1 MEYILQFGIIILSIH
16 QSIVMLNKKIFA
28 SFFLL
33 AVAVNQAI
41 AAPRVPEELTDNGLI
56 YCTNATGF
64 SFNPQTADAGTSM
77 NVVTEQIYNKL
88 FDISNTSA
96 IPTPVLAQSY
106 SVSPDG
112 TVITIHLRKGIKFH
126 RTDWFKPT
134 RDFNADDVVFSLN
147 RVLGYETYLPTLEQ
161 SSVDYKNPQYRIFH
175 EQAKKVRFPYFE
187 SIKLNQKIESVKALN
202 SHTVQITLFKPDASI
217 LSHLASQY
225 AIIFSQEYAVQLN
238 ADDNLVQLDILPVG
252 TGPYKVKNYFR
263 NQYVRLEK
271 NEDYW
276 KKDAKIKDIIIDL
289 STDRTGRLVKFFNGE
304 CQIASYPEV
313 SQLGLLKENDER
325 YYVKTSDGMNLAY
338 LAFNFQKVA
347 IQDEQLRRAI
357 AQAINRQRI
366 IKTIYHNTATVANN
380 IIPNISWASSVN
392 TPDFAYDFN
401 PVEAK
406 KVLQNKQLN
415 LNMWV
420 INEEQVYNPA
430 PLKTAELIKEDLNNV
445 GVNVTIRSVTRTFLI
460 DQLNKKSEDYDM
472 ILTGWLAGN
481 LDPDSFM
488 RPILSCSSSNEITN
502 LSNWCS
508 KKFDQF
514 MDEALDSA
522 NLRVRANAYNQAQEL
537 ILSELPIIPI
547 ANVKRVLVAS
557 SRVQHIEMSPF
568 GSLNFSTLSLR
579 KGQK

>member
-1 MEYILQFGIIILSIH
+1 MFIMWYKKL
-16 QSIVMLNKKIFA
+16 VMSVCWFA
-28 SFFLL
+28 FM
-33 AVAVNQAI
+33 VNTVV

-56 YCTNATGF
+56 YCTHASGF
-64 SFNPQTADAGTSM
+64 SFNPQTSDAGTSM

-88 FDISNTSA
+88 FEISNTA
-96 IPTPVLAQSY
+96 IPTPILAQSY
-106 SVSPDG
+106 SISPDG
-112 TVITIHLRKGIKFH
+112 KIITIYLRKGIKFH
-126 RTDWFKPT
+126 HTDWFKPT

-147 RVLGYETYLPTLEQ
+147 RVLGYENYLPTLEQ
-161 SSVDYKNPQYRIFH
+161 SAVDYKNPQYRIFH

-202 SHTVQITLFKPDASI
+202 PHTVQITLFKPDASI

-238 ADDNLVQLDILPVG
+238 ADDNLVQLDLLPVG

-276 KKDAKIKDIIIDL
+276 KKDAKIKNIIIDL

-313 SQLGLLKENDER
+313 SQLGLLKENDKR
-325 YYVKTSDGMNLAY
+325 YYVKSAEGMNLAY
-338 LAFNFQKVA
+338 LAFNFQNAV
-347 IQDEQLRRAI
+347 IQDEQVRRAI

-401 PVEAK
+401 PSESK
-406 KVLQNKQLN
+406 KVLQDKQLH

-420 INEEQVYNPA
+420 LNEEQVYNPA

-460 DQLNKKSEDYDM
+460 DQLNKKSENYDM

-488 RPILSCSSSNEITN
+488 RPILSCNSASEMTN
-502 LSNWCS
+502 LSNWCDED
-508 KKFDQF
+508 FDQL
-514 MDEALDSA
+514 MDKALDSP
-522 NLRVRANAYNQAQEL
+522 NLWERAHAYNQAQEL
-537 ILSELPIIPI
+537 ILSKLPIVPL
-547 ANVKRVLVAS
+547 ANMKRVLVVN
-557 SRVQHIEMSPF
+557 SRVRHIEMNPF

-579 KGQK
+579 KGEK

>member
-1 MEYILQFGIIILSIH
+1 MFIMWYKKL
-16 QSIVMLNKKIFA
+16 VMSVCWFV
-28 SFFLL
+28 FM
-33 AVAVNQAI
+33 VNTVV

-56 YCTNATGF
+56 YCTHASGF
-64 SFNPQTADAGTSM
+64 SFNPQTSDAGTSM

-88 FDISNTSA
+88 FEISNTA
-96 IPTPVLAQSY
+96 IPTPILAQSY
-106 SVSPDG
+106 SISPDG
-112 TVITIHLRKGIKFH
+112 KIITIYLRKGIKFH
-126 RTDWFKPT
+126 HTDWFKPT

-202 SHTVQITLFKPDASI
+202 PHTVQITLFKPDASI

-238 ADDNLVQLDILPVG
+238 ADDNLVQLDLLPVG

-276 KKDAKIKDIIIDL
+276 KKDAKIKNIIIDL

-313 SQLGLLKENDER
+313 SQLGLLKENDKR
-325 YYVKTSDGMNLAY
+325 YYVKSAEGMNLAY
-338 LAFNFQKVA
+338 LAFNFQNAV
-347 IQDEQLRRAI
+347 IQDEQVRRPI

-401 PVEAK
+401 PSEAK
-406 KVLQNKQLN
+406 KVLQDKQLH

-420 INEEQVYNPA
+420 LNEEQVYNPA

-460 DQLNKKSEDYDM
+460 DQLNKKSENYDM

-488 RPILSCSSSNEITN
+488 RPILSCNSASEMTN
-502 LSNWCS
+502 LSNWCDED
-508 KKFDQF
+508 FDQL
-514 MDEALDSA
+514 MDKALDSP
-522 NLRVRANAYNQAQEL
+522 NLWERAHVYNQAQEL
-537 ILSELPIIPI
+537 ILSKLPIVPL
-547 ANVKRVLVAS
+547 ANMKRVLVVN
-557 SRVQHIEMSPF
+557 SRVRHIEMNPF

-579 KGQK
+579 KGEK

>member
-1 MEYILQFGIIILSIH
+1 MFIMWYKKL
-16 QSIVMLNKKIFA
+16 VMSVCWFA
-28 SFFLL
+28 FM
-33 AVAVNQAI
+33 VNTVV

-56 YCTNATGF
+56 YCTHASGF
-64 SFNPQTADAGTSM
+64 SFNPQTSDAGTSM

-88 FDISNTSA
+88 FEISNTA
-96 IPTPVLAQSY
+96 IPTPILAQSY
-106 SVSPDG
+106 SISPDG
-112 TVITIHLRKGIKFH
+112 KIITIYLRKGIKFH
-126 RTDWFKPT
+126 HTDWFKPT

-161 SSVDYKNPQYRIFH
+161 SAVDYKNPQYRIFH

-202 SHTVQITLFKPDASI
+202 PHTVQITLFKPDASI

-238 ADDNLVQLDILPVG
+238 ADDNLVQLDLLPVG

-276 KKDAKIKDIIIDL
+276 QKDAKIKNIIIDL

-304 CQIASYPEV
+304 CQISSYPEV
-313 SQLGLLKENDER
+313 SQLGLLKENDKR
-325 YYVKTSDGMNLAY
+325 YYVKSVEGMNLAY
-338 LAFNFQKVA
+338 LAFNFQNAV
-347 IQDEQLRRAI
+347 IQDEQVRRAI

-401 PVEAK
+401 PSEAK
-406 KVLQNKQLN
+406 KVLQDKQLH

-420 INEEQVYNPA
+420 LNEEQVYNPA

-460 DQLNKKSEDYDM
+460 DQLNKKSENYDM

-488 RPILSCSSSNEITN
+488 RPILSCNATSEMTN
-502 LSNWCS
+502 LSNWCDED
-508 KKFDQF
+508 FDQL
-514 MDEALDSA
+514 MDKALDSP
-522 NLRVRANAYNQAQEL
+522 NLWERAHVYNQAQEL
-537 ILSELPIIPI
+537 ILSKLPIVPL
-547 ANVKRVLVAS
+547 ANMKRVLVVN
-557 SRVQHIEMSPF
+557 SRVRHIEMNPF

-579 KGQK
+579 KGEK

>member
-1 MEYILQFGIIILSIH
+1 
-16 QSIVMLNKKIFA
+16 MLNKRILT
-28 SFFLL
+28 SCCLL
-33 AVAVNQAI
+33 AFAVNSAM
-41 AAPRVPEELTDNGLI
+41 AAPRVPEELANNGLI
-56 YCTNATGF
+56 YCTHASGF

-88 FDISNTSA
+88 FEISNTSA
-96 IPTPVLAQSY
+96 APTPVLAQSY
-106 SVSPDG
+106 SLSPDG
-112 TVITIHLRKGIKFH
+112 KVITIHLRRGIKFH
-126 RTDWFKPT
+126 HTDWFKPT

-161 SSVDYKNPQYRIFH
+161 TSVSYKNPQYRIFH

-187 SIKLNQKIESVKALN
+187 SIKLNQKIESVKAIN
-202 SHTVQITLFKPDASI
+202 PHTVEIILFKPDSSI

-238 ADDNLVQLDILPVG
+238 ADDNLVQLDTLPVG

-271 NEDYW
+271 NTDYW
-276 KKDAKIKDIIIDL
+276 KKDAKINDIIIDL
-289 STDRTGRLVKFFNGE
+289 STDRTGRLIKFFNGE

-313 SQLGLLKENDER
+313 SQLGLLRENDER
-325 YYVKTSDGMNLAY
+325 YYIKSVEGMNLAY
-338 LAFNFQKVA
+338 LAFNFQKTA

-357 AQAINRQRI
+357 SQAINRQRI

-380 IIPNISWASSVN
+380 IIPNISWASAVN
-392 TPDFAYDFN
+392 TPDFDYDYN
-401 PVEAK
+401 PQQARRILQDK
-406 KVLQNKQLN
+406 KLSLS
-415 LNMWV
+415 MWV

-430 PLKTAELIKEDLNNV
+430 PLKTAELIKADLTNA
-445 GVNVTIRSVTRTFLI
+445 GVEVNIRSVTRTFLI
-460 DQLNKKSEDYDM
+460 EQLHKKAEDYDM
-472 ILTGWLAGN
+472 ILTGWLGGN

-488 RPILSCSSSNEITN
+488 RPILSCSTSNEITN

-508 KKFDQF
+508 EKFDQI
-514 MDEALDSA
+514 MDEALDTS
-522 NLRVRANAYNQAQEL
+522 NQRVRSAAYNQAQTL

-557 SRVQHIEMSPF
+557 SRVQNIDMSPF

-579 KGQK
+579 KGHK

>member
-1 MEYILQFGIIILSIH
+1 MFIMRYKKL
-16 QSIVMLNKKIFA
+16 VMSVCWFA
-28 SFFLL
+28 FM
-33 AVAVNQAI
+33 VNTVV

-56 YCTNATGF
+56 YCTHASGF
-64 SFNPQTADAGTSM
+64 SFNPQTSDAGTSM

-88 FDISNTSA
+88 FEISNTA
-96 IPTPVLAQSY
+96 IPTPILAQSY
-106 SVSPDG
+106 SISPDG
-112 TVITIHLRKGIKFH
+112 KIITIYLRKGIKFH
-126 RTDWFKPT
+126 HTDWFKPT

-161 SSVDYKNPQYRIFH
+161 SAVDYKNPQYRIFH

-202 SHTVQITLFKPDASI
+202 PHTVQITLFKPDASI

-238 ADDNLVQLDILPVG
+238 ADDNLVQLDLLPVG

-276 KKDAKIKDIIIDL
+276 KKDAKIKNIIIDL

-313 SQLGLLKENDER
+313 SQLGLLKENDKR
-325 YYVKTSDGMNLAY
+325 YYVKSAEGMNLAY
-338 LAFNFQKVA
+338 LAFNFQNAV
-347 IQDEQLRRAI
+347 IQDEQVRRAI

-366 IKTIYHNTATVANN
+366 IKAIYHNTATVANN

-401 PVEAK
+401 PSEAK
-406 KVLQNKQLN
+406 KVLQDKRLH

-420 INEEQVYNPA
+420 LNEEQVYNPA

-460 DQLNKKSEDYDM
+460 DQLNKKSENYDM

-488 RPILSCSSSNEITN
+488 RPILSCNASSEMTN
-502 LSNWCS
+502 LSNWCDED
-508 KKFDQF
+508 FDQL
-514 MDEALDSA
+514 MDKALDSP
-522 NLRVRANAYNQAQEL
+522 NLWERAHVYNQAQEL
-537 ILSELPIIPI
+537 ILSKLPIVPL
-547 ANVKRVLVAS
+547 ANMKRVLVVN
-557 SRVQHIEMSPF
+557 SRVRHIEMNPF

-579 KGQK
+579 KGEK

>member
-1 MEYILQFGIIILSIH
+1 MFIMRYKKL
-16 QSIVMLNKKIFA
+16 VMSVCWFA
-28 SFFLL
+28 FM
-33 AVAVNQAI
+33 VNTVV

-56 YCTNATGF
+56 YCTHASGF
-64 SFNPQTADAGTSM
+64 SFNPQTSDAGTSM

-88 FDISNTSA
+88 FEISNTA
-96 IPTPVLAQSY
+96 IPTPILAQSY
-106 SVSPDG
+106 SISPDG
-112 TVITIHLRKGIKFH
+112 KIITIYLRKGIKFH
-126 RTDWFKPT
+126 HTDWFKPT

-161 SSVDYKNPQYRIFH
+161 SAVDYKNPQYRIFH

-202 SHTVQITLFKPDASI
+202 PHTVQITLFKPDASI

-238 ADDNLVQLDILPVG
+238 ADDNLVQLDLLPVG

-276 KKDAKIKDIIIDL
+276 KKDAKIKNIIIDL

-313 SQLGLLKENDER
+313 SQLGLLKENDKR
-325 YYVKTSDGMNLAY
+325 YYVKSAEGMNLAY
-338 LAFNFQKVA
+338 LAFNFQNAV
-347 IQDEQLRRAI
+347 IQDEQVRRAI

-401 PVEAK
+401 PSEAK
-406 KVLQNKQLN
+406 KVLQDKRLH

-420 INEEQVYNPA
+420 LNEEQVYNPA
-430 PLKTAELIKEDLNNV
+430 PLKTAELIKEDLNNI

-460 DQLNKKSEDYDM
+460 DQLNKKSENYDM

-488 RPILSCSSSNEITN
+488 RPILSCNAASEMTN
-502 LSNWCS
+502 LSNWCDED
-508 KKFDQF
+508 FDQL
-514 MDEALDSA
+514 MDKALDSP
-522 NLRVRANAYNQAQEL
+522 NLWERAHVYNQAQEL
-537 ILSELPIIPI
+537 ILSKLPIIPL
-547 ANVKRVLVAS
+547 ANMKRVLVVN
-557 SRVQHIEMSPF
+557 SRVRHIEMNPF

-579 KGQK
+579 KGEK

>member
-1 MEYILQFGIIILSIH
+1 MFIMWYKKL
-16 QSIVMLNKKIFA
+16 VMSVCWFA
-28 SFFLL
+28 FM
-33 AVAVNQAI
+33 VNTVV

-56 YCTNATGF
+56 YCTHASGF
-64 SFNPQTADAGTSM
+64 SFNPQTSDAGTSM

-88 FDISNTSA
+88 FEISNTA
-96 IPTPVLAQSY
+96 IPTPILAQSY
-106 SVSPDG
+106 SISPDG
-112 TVITIHLRKGIKFH
+112 KIITIYLRKGIKFH
-126 RTDWFKPT
+126 HTDWFKPT

-147 RVLGYETYLPTLEQ
+147 RVLGYENYLPTLEQ
-161 SSVDYKNPQYRIFH
+161 SAVDYKNPQYRIFH

-202 SHTVQITLFKPDASI
+202 PHTVQITLFKPDASI

-238 ADDNLVQLDILPVG
+238 ADDNLVQLDLLPVG

-276 KKDAKIKDIIIDL
+276 KKDAKIKNIIIDL

-313 SQLGLLKENDER
+313 SQLGLLKENDKR
-325 YYVKTSDGMNLAY
+325 YYVKSAEGMNLAY
-338 LAFNFQKVA
+338 LAFNFQNAV
-347 IQDEQLRRAI
+347 IQDEQVRRAI

-392 TPDFAYDFN
+392 TPDFTYDFN
-401 PVEAK
+401 PSEAK
-406 KVLQNKQLN
+406 KVLQDKQLH

-420 INEEQVYNPA
+420 LNEEQVYNPA

-460 DQLNKKSEDYDM
+460 DQLNKKSENYDM

-488 RPILSCSSSNEITN
+488 RPILSCNAASEMTN
-502 LSNWCS
+502 LSNWCDED
-508 KKFDQF
+508 FDQL
-514 MDEALDSA
+514 MDKALDSP
-522 NLRVRANAYNQAQEL
+522 NLWERAHAYNQAQEL
-537 ILSELPIIPI
+537 ILSKLPIVPL
-547 ANVKRVLVAS
+547 ANMKRVLVVN
-557 SRVQHIEMSPF
+557 SRVRHIEMNPF

-579 KGQK
+579 KGEK

>member
-1 MEYILQFGIIILSIH
+1 
-16 QSIVMLNKKIFA
+16 MLNKRILT
-28 SFFLL
+28 SYCLL
-33 AVAVNQAI
+33 AFAVNSAT
-41 AAPRVPEELTDNGLI
+41 AAPRVPEELTNNGLI
-56 YCTNATGF
+56 YCTHASGF

-88 FDISNTSA
+88 FEISNTSA
-96 IPTPVLAQSY
+96 VPTPVLAQSY
-106 SVSPDG
+106 SLSPDG
-112 TVITIHLRKGIKFH
+112 KVITIHLRRGIKFH
-126 RTDWFKPT
+126 HTDWFKPT

-161 SSVDYKNPQYRIFH
+161 TSVSYKNPQYRIFH

-187 SIKLNQKIESVKALN
+187 SIKLNQKIESVKAIN
-202 SHTVQITLFKPDASI
+202 PHTVEITLFKPDSSI

-238 ADDNLVQLDILPVG
+238 ADDNLVQLDTLPVG

-271 NEDYW
+271 NKEYW
-276 KKDAKIKDIIIDL
+276 KKDAKINDIIIDL
-289 STDRTGRLVKFFNGE
+289 STDRTGRLIKFFNSE

-313 SQLGLLKENDER
+313 SQLGLLRENDER
-325 YYVKTSDGMNLAY
+325 YYIKSVEGMNLAY
-338 LAFNFQKVA
+338 LAFNFQKTA
-347 IQDEQLRRAI
+347 IQDEQLRHAI
-357 AQAINRQRI
+357 SQAINRQRI

-380 IIPNISWASSVN
+380 IIPNISWASAVN
-392 TPDFAYDFN
+392 TPDFDYDYN
-401 PVEAK
+401 PQQAK
-406 KVLQNKQLN
+406 KILQDKKLT
-415 LNMWV
+415 LSMWV

-430 PLKTAELIKEDLNNV
+430 PLKTAELIKADLTNA
-445 GVNVTIRSVTRTFLI
+445 GVEVNIRSVTRTFLI
-460 DQLNKKSEDYDM
+460 EQLHKKAEDYDM
-472 ILTGWLAGN
+472 ILTGWLGGN

-488 RPILSCSSSNEITN
+488 RPILSCSTSNEITN

-508 KKFDQF
+508 EKFDQI
-514 MDEALDSA
+514 MDEALDTS
-522 NLRVRANAYNQAQEL
+522 NQRVRSAAYNQAQTL

-557 SRVQHIEMSPF
+557 SRVQNIDMSPF

-579 KGQK
+579 KGHK

>member
-1 MEYILQFGIIILSIH
+1 MFIMRYKKL
-16 QSIVMLNKKIFA
+16 VMSVCWFV
-28 SFFLL
+28 FM
-33 AVAVNQAI
+33 VNTVV

-56 YCTNATGF
+56 YCTHASGF
-64 SFNPQTADAGTSM
+64 SFNPQTSDAGTSM

-88 FDISNTSA
+88 FEISNTA
-96 IPTPVLAQSY
+96 IPTPILAQSY
-106 SVSPDG
+106 SISPDG
-112 TVITIHLRKGIKFH
+112 KIITIYLRKGIKFH
-126 RTDWFKPT
+126 HTDWFKPT

-161 SSVDYKNPQYRIFH
+161 SAVDYKNPQYRIFH

-202 SHTVQITLFKPDASI
+202 PHTVQITLFKPDASI

-238 ADDNLVQLDILPVG
+238 ADDNLVQLDLLPVG

-276 KKDAKIKDIIIDL
+276 KKDAKIKNIIIDL

-313 SQLGLLKENDER
+313 SQLGLLKENDKR
-325 YYVKTSDGMNLAY
+325 YYVKSAEGMNLAY
-338 LAFNFQKVA
+338 LAFNFQNAV
-347 IQDEQLRRAI
+347 IQDEQVRRAI

-401 PVEAK
+401 PIEAK
-406 KVLQNKQLN
+406 KVLQDKQLH

-420 INEEQVYNPA
+420 LNEEQVYNPA

-460 DQLNKKSEDYDM
+460 DQLNKKSENYDM

-488 RPILSCSSSNEITN
+488 RPILSCNSASEMTN
-502 LSNWCS
+502 LSNWCDED
-508 KKFDQF
+508 FDQL
-514 MDEALDSA
+514 MDKALDSP
-522 NLRVRANAYNQAQEL
+522 NLWERAHVYNQAQEL
-537 ILSELPIIPI
+537 ILSKLPIIPL
-547 ANVKRVLVAS
+547 ANMKRVLVVN
-557 SRVQHIEMSPF
+557 SRVRHIEMNPF
-568 GSLNFSTLSLR
+568 GSLNFSTLSLH
-579 KGQK
+579 KGEK

>member
-1 MEYILQFGIIILSIH
+1 MFIMWYKKL
-16 QSIVMLNKKIFA
+16 VMSVCWFA
-28 SFFLL
+28 FM
-33 AVAVNQAI
+33 VNTVV

-56 YCTNATGF
+56 YCTHASGF
-64 SFNPQTADAGTSM
+64 SFNPQTSDAGTSM

-88 FDISNTSA
+88 FEISNTA
-96 IPTPVLAQSY
+96 IPTPILAQSY
-106 SVSPDG
+106 SISPDG
-112 TVITIHLRKGIKFH
+112 KIITIYLRKGIKFH
-126 RTDWFKPT
+126 HTDWFKPT

-161 SSVDYKNPQYRIFH
+161 SAVDYKNPQYRIFH

-202 SHTVQITLFKPDASI
+202 PHTVQITLFKPDASI

-225 AIIFSQEYAVQLN
+225 AIIFSQEYSVQLN
-238 ADDNLVQLDILPVG
+238 AYDNLVQLDLLPVG

-276 KKDAKIKDIIIDL
+276 KKDAKIKNIIIDL

-313 SQLGLLKENDER
+313 SQLGLLKENDKR
-325 YYVKTSDGMNLAY
+325 YYVKSAEGMNLAY
-338 LAFNFQKVA
+338 LAFNFQNAV
-347 IQDEQLRRAI
+347 IQDEQVRRAI

-401 PVEAK
+401 PSEAK
-406 KVLQNKQLN
+406 KVLQDKQLH

-420 INEEQVYNPA
+420 LNEEQVYNPA

-460 DQLNKKSEDYDM
+460 DQLNKKSENYDM

-488 RPILSCSSSNEITN
+488 RPILSCNSASEMTN
-502 LSNWCS
+502 LSNWCDED
-508 KKFDQF
+508 FDQL
-514 MDEALDSA
+514 MDKALDSP
-522 NLRVRANAYNQAQEL
+522 NLWERAHVYNQAQEL
-537 ILSELPIIPI
+537 ILSELPIVPL
-547 ANVKRVLVAS
+547 ANMKRVLVVN
-557 SRVQHIEMSPF
+557 SRVRHIEMNPF

-579 KGQK
+579 KGEK

>member
-1 MEYILQFGIIILSIH
+1 MFIMWYKKL
-16 QSIVMLNKKIFA
+16 VMSVCWFA
-28 SFFLL
+28 FM
-33 AVAVNQAI
+33 VNTVV

-56 YCTNATGF
+56 YCTHASGF
-64 SFNPQTADAGTSM
+64 SFNPQTSDAGTSM

-88 FDISNTSA
+88 FEISNTA
-96 IPTPVLAQSY
+96 IPTPILAQSY
-106 SVSPDG
+106 SISPDG
-112 TVITIHLRKGIKFH
+112 KIITIYLRKGIKFH
-126 RTDWFKPT
+126 HTDWFKPT

-161 SSVDYKNPQYRIFH
+161 SAVDYKNPQYRIFH

-202 SHTVQITLFKPDASI
+202 PHTVQITLFKPDASI

-238 ADDNLVQLDILPVG
+238 ADDNLVQLDLLPVG

-276 KKDAKIKDIIIDL
+276 KKDAKIKNIIIDL

-313 SQLGLLKENDER
+313 SQLGLLKENDKR
-325 YYVKTSDGMNLAY
+325 YYVKSAEGMNLAY
-338 LAFNFQKVA
+338 LAFNFQNA
-347 IQDEQLRRAI
+347 IIQDEQVRRAI

-401 PVEAK
+401 PSEAK
-406 KVLQNKQLN
+406 KVLQDKQLH

-420 INEEQVYNPA
+420 LNEEQVYNPA

-460 DQLNKKSEDYDM
+460 DQLNKKSENYDM

-488 RPILSCSSSNEITN
+488 RPILSCNSASEMTN
-502 LSNWCS
+502 LSNWCDED
-508 KKFDQF
+508 FDQL
-514 MDEALDSA
+514 MDKALDSP
-522 NLRVRANAYNQAQEL
+522 NLWERAHVYNQAQEL
-537 ILSELPIIPI
+537 ILSKLPIVPL
-547 ANVKRVLVAS
+547 ANMKRVLVVN
-557 SRVQHIEMSPF
+557 SRVRHIEMNPF

-579 KGQK
+579 KGEK

>member
-1 MEYILQFGIIILSIH
+1 MFIMRYKKL
-16 QSIVMLNKKIFA
+16 VMSVCWFV
-28 SFFLL
+28 FM
-33 AVAVNQAI
+33 VNTVV

-56 YCTNATGF
+56 YCTHASGF
-64 SFNPQTADAGTSM
+64 SFNPQTSDAGTSM

-88 FDISNTSA
+88 FEISNTA
-96 IPTPVLAQSY
+96 IPTPILAQSY
-106 SVSPDG
+106 SISPDG
-112 TVITIHLRKGIKFH
+112 KIITIYLRKGIKFH
-126 RTDWFKPT
+126 HTDWFKPT

-161 SSVDYKNPQYRIFH
+161 SAVDYKNPQYRIFH

-202 SHTVQITLFKPDASI
+202 PHTVQITLFKPDASI

-238 ADDNLVQLDILPVG
+238 ADDNLVQLDLLPVG

-276 KKDAKIKDIIIDL
+276 KKDAKIKNIIIDL
-289 STDRTGRLVKFFNGE
+289 STDRTGRLVKIFNGE

-313 SQLGLLKENDER
+313 SQLGLLKENDKR
-325 YYVKTSDGMNLAY
+325 YYVKSAEGMNLAY
-338 LAFNFQKVA
+338 LAFNFQNAV
-347 IQDEQLRRAI
+347 IQDEQVRRAI

-401 PVEAK
+401 PSEAK
-406 KVLQNKQLN
+406 KVLQDKQLH

-420 INEEQVYNPA
+420 LNEEQVYNPA

-460 DQLNKKSEDYDM
+460 DQLNKKSENYDM

-488 RPILSCSSSNEITN
+488 RPILSCNSASEMTN
-502 LSNWCS
+502 LSNWCDED
-508 KKFDQF
+508 FDQL
-514 MDEALDSA
+514 MDKALDSP
-522 NLRVRANAYNQAQEL
+522 NLWERAHAYNQAQEL
-537 ILSELPIIPI
+537 ILSKLPIVPL
-547 ANVKRVLVAS
+547 ANMKRVLVVN
-557 SRVQHIEMSPF
+557 SRVRHIEMNPF

-579 KGQK
+579 KGEK

>member
-1 MEYILQFGIIILSIH
+1 MFIMRYKKL
-16 QSIVMLNKKIFA
+16 VMSVCWFA
-28 SFFLL
+28 FM
-33 AVAVNQAI
+33 VNTVV
-41 AAPRVPEELTDNGLI
+41 AAPRVPEELTDDGLI
-56 YCTNATGF
+56 YCTHASGF
-64 SFNPQTADAGTSM
+64 SFNPQTSDAGTSM

-88 FDISNTSA
+88 FEISNTA
-96 IPTPVLAQSY
+96 IPTPILAQSY
-106 SVSPDG
+106 SISPDG
-112 TVITIHLRKGIKFH
+112 KIITIYLRKGIKFH
-126 RTDWFKPT
+126 HTDWFKPT

-161 SSVDYKNPQYRIFH
+161 SAVDYKNPQYRIFH

-202 SHTVQITLFKPDASI
+202 PHTVQITLFKPDASI

-238 ADDNLVQLDILPVG
+238 ADDNLVQLDLLPVG

-276 KKDAKIKDIIIDL
+276 KKDAKIKNIIIDL

-313 SQLGLLKENDER
+313 SQLGLLKENDKR
-325 YYVKTSDGMNLAY
+325 YYVKSAEGMNLAY
-338 LAFNFQKVA
+338 LAFNFQNAV
-347 IQDEQLRRAI
+347 IQDEQVRRAI

-401 PVEAK
+401 PSEAK
-406 KVLQNKQLN
+406 KVLQDKRLH

-420 INEEQVYNPA
+420 LNEEQVYNPA

-460 DQLNKKSEDYDM
+460 DQLNKKSENYDM

-488 RPILSCSSSNEITN
+488 RPILSCNLASEMTN
-502 LSNWCS
+502 LSNWCDED
-508 KKFDQF
+508 FDQL
-514 MDEALDSA
+514 MDKALDSP
-522 NLRVRANAYNQAQEL
+522 NLWERAHVYNQAQEL
-537 ILSELPIIPI
+537 ILSKLPIVPLV
-547 ANVKRVLVAS
+547 NMKRVLVVN
-557 SRVQHIEMSPF
+557 SRVRHIEMNPF

-579 KGQK
+579 KGEK

>member
-1 MEYILQFGIIILSIH
+1 MFIMWYKKL
-16 QSIVMLNKKIFA
+16 VMSVCWFA
-28 SFFLL
+28 FM
-33 AVAVNQAI
+33 VNTVV

-56 YCTNATGF
+56 YCTHASGF
-64 SFNPQTADAGTSM
+64 SFNPQTSDAGTSM

-88 FDISNTSA
+88 FEISNTA
-96 IPTPVLAQSY
+96 IPTPILAQSY
-106 SVSPDG
+106 SISPDG
-112 TVITIHLRKGIKFH
+112 KIITIYLRKGIKFH
-126 RTDWFKPT
+126 HTDWFKPT

-161 SSVDYKNPQYRIFH
+161 SAVDYKNPQYRIFH

-202 SHTVQITLFKPDASI
+202 PHTVQITLFKPDASI

-238 ADDNLVQLDILPVG
+238 ADDNLVQLDLLPVG

-276 KKDAKIKDIIIDL
+276 KKDAKIKNIIIDL

-313 SQLGLLKENDER
+313 SQLGLLKENDKR
-325 YYVKTSDGMNLAY
+325 YYVKSAEGMNLAY
-338 LAFNFQKVA
+338 LAFNFQNAV
-347 IQDEQLRRAI
+347 IQDEQVRRAI

-366 IKTIYHNTATVANN
+366 IKAIYHNTATVANN

-401 PVEAK
+401 PSEAK
-406 KVLQNKQLN
+406 KVLQDKQLH

-420 INEEQVYNPA
+420 LNEEQVYNPA

-460 DQLNKKSEDYDM
+460 DQLNKKSENYDM

-488 RPILSCSSSNEITN
+488 RPILSCNSASEMTN
-502 LSNWCS
+502 LSNWCDED
-508 KKFDQF
+508 FDQL
-514 MDEALDSA
+514 MDKALDSP
-522 NLRVRANAYNQAQEL
+522 NLWERAHAYNQAQEL
-537 ILSELPIIPI
+537 ILSELPIVPL
-547 ANVKRVLVAS
+547 ANMKRVLVVN
-557 SRVQHIEMSPF
+557 SRVRHIEMNPF

-579 KGQK
+579 KGEK

>member
-1 MEYILQFGIIILSIH
+1 MFIMRYKKL
-16 QSIVMLNKKIFA
+16 VMSVCWFA
-28 SFFLL
+28 FM
-33 AVAVNQAI
+33 VNTVV

-56 YCTNATGF
+56 YCTHASGF
-64 SFNPQTADAGTSM
+64 SFNPQTSDAGTSM

-88 FDISNTSA
+88 FEISNTA
-96 IPTPVLAQSY
+96 IPTPILAQSY
-106 SVSPDG
+106 SISPDG
-112 TVITIHLRKGIKFH
+112 KIITIYLRKGIKFH
-126 RTDWFKPT
+126 HTDWFKPT

-161 SSVDYKNPQYRIFH
+161 SAVDYKNPQYRIFH

-202 SHTVQITLFKPDASI
+202 PHTVQITLFKPDASI

-238 ADDNLVQLDILPVG
+238 ADDNLVQLDLLPVG

-276 KKDAKIKDIIIDL
+276 KKDAKIKNIIIDL
-289 STDRTGRLVKFFNGE
+289 STERTGRLVKFFNGE

-313 SQLGLLKENDER
+313 SQLGLLKENDKR
-325 YYVKTSDGMNLAY
+325 YYVKSAEGMNLAY
-338 LAFNFQKVA
+338 LAFNFQNAV
-347 IQDEQLRRAI
+347 IQDEQVRRAI

-401 PVEAK
+401 PSEAK
-406 KVLQNKQLN
+406 KVLQDKQLH

-420 INEEQVYNPA
+420 LNEEQVYNPA

-460 DQLNKKSEDYDM
+460 DQLNKKSENYDM

-488 RPILSCSSSNEITN
+488 RPILSCNSASEMTN
-502 LSNWCS
+502 LSNWCDED
-508 KKFDQF
+508 FDQL
-514 MDEALDSA
+514 MDKALDSP
-522 NLRVRANAYNQAQEL
+522 NLWERAHVYNQAQEL
-537 ILSELPIIPI
+537 ILSKLPIIPL
-547 ANVKRVLVAS
+547 ANMKRVLVVN
-557 SRVQHIEMSPF
+557 SRVRHIEMNPF

-579 KGQK
+579 KGEK

>member
-1 MEYILQFGIIILSIH
+1 MFIMWYKKL
-16 QSIVMLNKKIFA
+16 VMSVCWFA
-28 SFFLL
+28 FM
-33 AVAVNQAI
+33 VNTVV

-56 YCTNATGF
+56 YCTHASGF
-64 SFNPQTADAGTSM
+64 SFNPQTSDAGTSM

-88 FDISNTSA
+88 FEISNTA
-96 IPTPVLAQSY
+96 IPTPILAQSY
-106 SVSPDG
+106 SISPDG
-112 TVITIHLRKGIKFH
+112 KIITIYLRKGIKFH
-126 RTDWFKPT
+126 HTDWFKPT

-161 SSVDYKNPQYRIFH
+161 SAVDYKNPQYRIFH

-202 SHTVQITLFKPDASI
+202 PHTVQITLFKPDASI

-238 ADDNLVQLDILPVG
+238 ADDNLVQLDLLPVG

-276 KKDAKIKDIIIDL
+276 KKDAKIKNIIIDL
-289 STDRTGRLVKFFNGE
+289 STDHTGRLVKFFNGE

-313 SQLGLLKENDER
+313 SQLGLLKENDKR
-325 YYVKTSDGMNLAY
+325 YYVKSAEGMNLAY
-338 LAFNFQKVA
+338 LAFNFQNAV
-347 IQDEQLRRAI
+347 IQDEQVRRAI

-366 IKTIYHNTATVANN
+366 IKAIYHNTATVANN

-401 PVEAK
+401 PSEAK
-406 KVLQNKQLN
+406 KVLQDKQLH

-420 INEEQVYNPA
+420 LNEEQVYNPA

-460 DQLNKKSEDYDM
+460 DQLNKKSENYDM

-488 RPILSCSSSNEITN
+488 RPILSCNAASEMTN
-502 LSNWCS
+502 LSNWCDED
-508 KKFDQF
+508 FDQL
-514 MDEALDSA
+514 MDKALDSP
-522 NLRVRANAYNQAQEL
+522 NLWERAHVYNQAQEL
-537 ILSELPIIPI
+537 ILSKLPIVPL
-547 ANVKRVLVAS
+547 ANMKRVLVVN
-557 SRVQHIEMSPF
+557 SRVRHIEMNPF

-579 KGQK
+579 KGEK

>member
-1 MEYILQFGIIILSIH
+1 MRYKKL
-16 QSIVMLNKKIFA
+16 VMSVCWFA
-28 SFFLL
+28 FM
-33 AVAVNQAI
+33 VNTVV

-56 YCTNATGF
+56 YCTHASGF
-64 SFNPQTADAGTSM
+64 SFNPQTSDAGTSM

-88 FDISNTSA
+88 FEISNTA
-96 IPTPVLAQSY
+96 IPTPILAQSY
-106 SVSPDG
+106 SISPDG
-112 TVITIHLRKGIKFH
+112 KIITIYLRKGIKFH
-126 RTDWFKPT
+126 HTDWFKPT

-161 SSVDYKNPQYRIFH
+161 SAVDYKNPQYRIFH

-202 SHTVQITLFKPDASI
+202 PHTVQITLFKPDASI

-238 ADDNLVQLDILPVG
+238 ADDNLVQLDLLPVG

-276 KKDAKIKDIIIDL
+276 KKDAKIKNIIIDL

-313 SQLGLLKENDER
+313 SQLGLLKENDKR
-325 YYVKTSDGMNLAY
+325 YYVKSAEGMNLAY
-338 LAFNFQKVA
+338 LAFNFQNVV
-347 IQDEQLRRAI
+347 IQDEQVRRAI

-401 PVEAK
+401 PSEAK
-406 KVLQNKQLN
+406 KVLQDKQLH

-420 INEEQVYNPA
+420 LNEEQVYNPA

-460 DQLNKKSEDYDM
+460 DQLNKKSENYDM

-488 RPILSCSSSNEITN
+488 RPILSCNAASEMTN
-502 LSNWCS
+502 LSNWCDED
-508 KKFDQF
+508 FDQL
-514 MDEALDSA
+514 MDKALDSP
-522 NLRVRANAYNQAQEL
+522 NLWERAHVYNQAQEL
-537 ILSELPIIPI
+537 ILSKLPIIPL
-547 ANVKRVLVAS
+547 ANMKRVLVVN
-557 SRVQHIEMSPF
+557 SRVRHIEMNPF

-579 KGQK
+579 KGEK

>member
-1 MEYILQFGIIILSIH
+1 MRYKKL
-16 QSIVMLNKKIFA
+16 VMSVCWFA
-28 SFFLL
+28 FM
-33 AVAVNQAI
+33 VNTVV

-56 YCTNATGF
+56 YCTHASGF
-64 SFNPQTADAGTSM
+64 SFNPQTSDAGTSM

-88 FDISNTSA
+88 FEISNTA
-96 IPTPVLAQSY
+96 IPTPILAQSY
-106 SVSPDG
+106 SISPDG
-112 TVITIHLRKGIKFH
+112 KIITIYLRKGIKFH
-126 RTDWFKPT
+126 HTDWFKPT

-161 SSVDYKNPQYRIFH
+161 SAVDYKNPQYRIFH

-202 SHTVQITLFKPDASI
+202 PHTVQITLFKPDASI

-238 ADDNLVQLDILPVG
+238 ADDNLVQLDLLPVG

-276 KKDAKIKDIIIDL
+276 KKDAKIKNIIIDL

-313 SQLGLLKENDER
+313 SQLGLLKENDKR
-325 YYVKTSDGMNLAY
+325 YYVKSAEGMNLAY
-338 LAFNFQKVA
+338 LAFNFQNAV
-347 IQDEQLRRAI
+347 IQDEQVRRAI

-401 PVEAK
+401 PSEAK
-406 KVLQNKQLN
+406 KVLQDKRLH

-420 INEEQVYNPA
+420 LNEEQVYNPA

-460 DQLNKKSEDYDM
+460 DQLNKKSENYDM

-488 RPILSCSSSNEITN
+488 RPILSCNASSEMTN
-502 LSNWCS
+502 LSNWCDED
-508 KKFDQF
+508 FDQL
-514 MDEALDSA
+514 MDKALDSP
-522 NLRVRANAYNQAQEL
+522 NLWERAHVYNQAQEL
-537 ILSELPIIPI
+537 ILSKLPIIPL
-547 ANVKRVLVAS
+547 ANMKRVLVVN
-557 SRVQHIEMSPF
+557 SRVRHIEMNPF

-579 KGQK
+579 KGEK

>member
-1 MEYILQFGIIILSIH
+1 MFIMRYKKL
-16 QSIVMLNKKIFA
+16 VMSVCWFA
-28 SFFLL
+28 FM
-33 AVAVNQAI
+33 VNTVV

-56 YCTNATGF
+56 YCTHASGF
-64 SFNPQTADAGTSM
+64 SFNPQTSDAGTSM

-88 FDISNTSA
+88 FEISNTA
-96 IPTPVLAQSY
+96 IPTPILAQSY
-106 SVSPDG
+106 SISPDG
-112 TVITIHLRKGIKFH
+112 KIITIYLRKGIKFH
-126 RTDWFKPT
+126 HTDWFKPT

-202 SHTVQITLFKPDASI
+202 PHTVQITLFKPDASI

-238 ADDNLVQLDILPVG
+238 ADDNLVQLDLLPVG

-276 KKDAKIKDIIIDL
+276 KKDAKIKNIIIDL

-313 SQLGLLKENDER
+313 SQLGLLKENDKR
-325 YYVKTSDGMNLAY
+325 YYVKSAEGMNLAY
-338 LAFNFQKVA
+338 LAFNFQNAV
-347 IQDEQLRRAI
+347 IQDEQVRRAI

-401 PVEAK
+401 PSEAK
-406 KVLQNKQLN
+406 KVLQDKQLH

-420 INEEQVYNPA
+420 LNEEQVYNPA

-445 GVNVTIRSVTRTFLI
+445 GVNITIRSVTRTFLI
-460 DQLNKKSEDYDM
+460 DQLNKKSENYDM

-488 RPILSCSSSNEITN
+488 RPILSCNAASEMTN
-502 LSNWCS
+502 LSNWCDED
-508 KKFDQF
+508 FDQL
-514 MDEALDSA
+514 MDKALDSP
-522 NLRVRANAYNQAQEL
+522 NLWERAHVYNQAQEL
-537 ILSELPIIPI
+537 ILSKLPIVPL
-547 ANVKRVLVAS
+547 ANMKRVLVVN
-557 SRVQHIEMSPF
+557 SRVRHIEMNPF

-579 KGQK
+579 KGEK

>member
-1 MEYILQFGIIILSIH
+1 MFIMRYKKL
-16 QSIVMLNKKIFA
+16 VMSVCWFA
-28 SFFLL
+28 FM
-33 AVAVNQAI
+33 VNTVV

-56 YCTNATGF
+56 YCTHASGF
-64 SFNPQTADAGTSM
+64 SFNPQTSDAGTSM

-88 FDISNTSA
+88 FEISNTA
-96 IPTPVLAQSY
+96 IPTPILAQSY
-106 SVSPDG
+106 SISPDG
-112 TVITIHLRKGIKFH
+112 KIITIYLRKGIKFH
-126 RTDWFKPT
+126 HTDWFKPT

-161 SSVDYKNPQYRIFH
+161 SAVDYKNPQYRIFH
-175 EQAKKVRFPYFE
+175 EQAKKVHFPYFE

-202 SHTVQITLFKPDASI
+202 PHTVQITLFKPDASI

-238 ADDNLVQLDILPVG
+238 ADDNLVQLDLLPVG

-276 KKDAKIKDIIIDL
+276 KKDAKIKNIIIDL

-313 SQLGLLKENDER
+313 SQLGLLKENDKR
-325 YYVKTSDGMNLAY
+325 YYVKSAEGMNLAY
-338 LAFNFQKVA
+338 LAFNFQNAV
-347 IQDEQLRRAI
+347 IQDEQVRRAI

-401 PVEAK
+401 PSEAK
-406 KVLQNKQLN
+406 KVLQDKRLH

-420 INEEQVYNPA
+420 LNEEQVYNPA

-460 DQLNKKSEDYDM
+460 DQLNKKSENYDM

-488 RPILSCSSSNEITN
+488 RPILSCNAASEMTN
-502 LSNWCS
+502 LSNWCDED
-508 KKFDQF
+508 FDQL
-514 MDEALDSA
+514 MDKALDSP
-522 NLRVRANAYNQAQEL
+522 NLWERAHVYNQAQEL
-537 ILSELPIIPI
+537 ILSKLPIVPL
-547 ANVKRVLVAS
+547 ANMKRVLVVN
-557 SRVQHIEMSPF
+557 SRVRHIEMNPF

-579 KGQK
+579 KGEK

>member
-1 MEYILQFGIIILSIH
+1 MFIMWYKKL
-16 QSIVMLNKKIFA
+16 VMSVCWFA
-28 SFFLL
+28 FM
-33 AVAVNQAI
+33 VNTVV

-56 YCTNATGF
+56 YCTHASGF
-64 SFNPQTADAGTSM
+64 SFNPQTSDAGTSM

-88 FDISNTSA
+88 FEISNTA
-96 IPTPVLAQSY
+96 IPTPILAQSY
-106 SVSPDG
+106 SISPDG
-112 TVITIHLRKGIKFH
+112 KIITIYLRKGIKFH
-126 RTDWFKPT
+126 HTDWFKPT

-161 SSVDYKNPQYRIFH
+161 SAVAYKNPQYRIFH

-187 SIKLNQKIESVKALN
+187 SIKLNQKIKSVKALN
-202 SHTVQITLFKPDASI
+202 PHTVQITLFKPDASI

-238 ADDNLVQLDILPVG
+238 ADDNLVQLDLLPVG

-276 KKDAKIKDIIIDL
+276 KKDAKIKNIIIDL

-313 SQLGLLKENDER
+313 SQLGLLKENDKR
-325 YYVKTSDGMNLAY
+325 YYVKSAEGMNLAY
-338 LAFNFQKVA
+338 LAFNFQNAV
-347 IQDEQLRRAI
+347 IQDEQVRRAI

-366 IKTIYHNTATVANN
+366 IKAIYHNTATVANN

-401 PVEAK
+401 PTEAK
-406 KVLQNKQLN
+406 KVLQDKQLH

-420 INEEQVYNPA
+420 LNEEQVYNPA

-460 DQLNKKSEDYDM
+460 DQLNKKSENYDM

-488 RPILSCSSSNEITN
+488 RPILSCNSASEMTN
-502 LSNWCS
+502 LSNWCDED
-508 KKFDQF
+508 FDQL
-514 MDEALDSA
+514 MDKALDSP
-522 NLRVRANAYNQAQEL
+522 NLWERAHAYNQAQEL
-537 ILSELPIIPI
+537 ILSKLPIVPL
-547 ANVKRVLVAS
+547 ANMKRVLVVN
-557 SRVQHIEMSPF
+557 SRVRHIEMNPF

-579 KGQK
+579 KGEK

>member
-1 MEYILQFGIIILSIH
+1 MFIMRYKKL
-16 QSIVMLNKKIFA
+16 VMSVCWFA
-28 SFFLL
+28 FM
-33 AVAVNQAI
+33 VNTVV

-56 YCTNATGF
+56 YCTHASGF
-64 SFNPQTADAGTSM
+64 SFNPQTSDAGTSM

-88 FDISNTSA
+88 FEISNTA
-96 IPTPVLAQSY
+96 IPTPILAQSY
-106 SVSPDG
+106 SISPDG
-112 TVITIHLRKGIKFH
+112 KIITIYLRKGIKFH
-126 RTDWFKPT
+126 HTDWFKPT

-161 SSVDYKNPQYRIFH
+161 SAVDYKNPQYRIFH

-202 SHTVQITLFKPDASI
+202 PHTVQITLFKPDASI

-238 ADDNLVQLDILPVG
+238 ADDNLVQLDLLPVG

-276 KKDAKIKDIIIDL
+276 KKDAKIKNIIIDL

-313 SQLGLLKENDER
+313 SQLGLLKENDKR
-325 YYVKTSDGMNLAY
+325 YYVKSAEGMNLAY
-338 LAFNFQKVA
+338 LAFNFQNAV
-347 IQDEQLRRAI
+347 IQDEQVRRAI

-366 IKTIYHNTATVANN
+366 IKAIYHNTATVANN

-401 PVEAK
+401 PSEAK
-406 KVLQNKQLN
+406 KVLQDKQLH

-420 INEEQVYNPA
+420 LNEEQVYNPA

-460 DQLNKKSEDYDM
+460 DQLNKKSENYDM

-488 RPILSCSSSNEITN
+488 RPILSCNSASEMTN
-502 LSNWCS
+502 LSNWCDED
-508 KKFDQF
+508 FDQL
-514 MDEALDSA
+514 MDKALDSP
-522 NLRVRANAYNQAQEL
+522 NLWERAHVYNQAQEL
-537 ILSELPIIPI
+537 ILSKLPIVPL
-547 ANVKRVLVAS
+547 ANMKRVLVVN
-557 SRVQHIEMSPF
+557 SRVRHIEMNPF

-579 KGQK
+579 KGEK

>member
-1 MEYILQFGIIILSIH
+1 MFIMWYKKL
-16 QSIVMLNKKIFA
+16 VMSVCWFA
-28 SFFLL
+28 FM
-33 AVAVNQAI
+33 VNTVV
-41 AAPRVPEELTDNGLI
+41 AAPRVPEELTDDGLI
-56 YCTNATGF
+56 YCTHASGF
-64 SFNPQTADAGTSM
+64 SFNPQTSDAGTSM

-88 FDISNTSA
+88 FEISNTA
-96 IPTPVLAQSY
+96 IPTPILAQSY
-106 SVSPDG
+106 SISPDG
-112 TVITIHLRKGIKFH
+112 KIITIYLRKGIKFH
-126 RTDWFKPT
+126 HTDWFKPT

-202 SHTVQITLFKPDASI
+202 PHTVQITLFKPDASI

-238 ADDNLVQLDILPVG
+238 ADDNLVQLDLLPVG

-276 KKDAKIKDIIIDL
+276 KKDAKIKNIIIDL

-313 SQLGLLKENDER
+313 SQLGLLKENDKR
-325 YYVKTSDGMNLAY
+325 YYVKSAEGMNLAY
-338 LAFNFQKVA
+338 LAFNFQNAV
-347 IQDEQLRRAI
+347 IQNEQVRRAI

-401 PVEAK
+401 PIEAK
-406 KVLQNKQLN
+406 KVLQDKQLH

-420 INEEQVYNPA
+420 LNEEQVYNPA

-445 GVNVTIRSVTRTFLI
+445 GVNVTIHSVTRTFLI
-460 DQLNKKSEDYDM
+460 DQLNKKSENYDM

-488 RPILSCSSSNEITN
+488 RPILSCNAASEMTN
-502 LSNWCS
+502 LSNWCDED
-508 KKFDQF
+508 FDQL
-514 MDEALDSA
+514 MDKALDSP
-522 NLRVRANAYNQAQEL
+522 NLWERAHVYNQAQEL
-537 ILSELPIIPI
+537 ILSKLPIIPL
-547 ANVKRVLVAS
+547 ANMKRVLVVN
-557 SRVQHIEMSPF
+557 SRVRHIEMNPF

-579 KGQK
+579 KGEK

>member
-1 MEYILQFGIIILSIH
+1 MFIMRYKKL
-16 QSIVMLNKKIFA
+16 VMSVCWFA
-28 SFFLL
+28 FM
-33 AVAVNQAI
+33 VNTVV

-56 YCTNATGF
+56 YCTHASGF
-64 SFNPQTADAGTSM
+64 SFNPQTSDAGTSM

-88 FDISNTSA
+88 FEISNTA
-96 IPTPVLAQSY
+96 IPTPILAQSY
-106 SVSPDG
+106 SISPDG
-112 TVITIHLRKGIKFH
+112 KIITIYLRKGIKFH
-126 RTDWFKPT
+126 HTDCFKPT

-161 SSVDYKNPQYRIFH
+161 SAVDYKNPQYRIFH

-202 SHTVQITLFKPDASI
+202 PHTVQITLFKPDASI

-238 ADDNLVQLDILPVG
+238 ADDNLVQLDLLPVG

-276 KKDAKIKDIIIDL
+276 KKDAKIKNIIIDL

-313 SQLGLLKENDER
+313 SQLGLLKENDKR
-325 YYVKTSDGMNLAY
+325 YYVKSAEGMNLAY
-338 LAFNFQKVA
+338 LAFNFQNVV
-347 IQDEQLRRAI
+347 IQDEQVRRAI

-401 PVEAK
+401 PSEAK
-406 KVLQNKQLN
+406 KVLQDKQLH

-420 INEEQVYNPA
+420 LNEEQVYNPA

-460 DQLNKKSEDYDM
+460 DQLNKKSENYDM

-488 RPILSCSSSNEITN
+488 RPILSCNAASEMTN
-502 LSNWCS
+502 LSNWCDED
-508 KKFDQF
+508 FDQL
-514 MDEALDSA
+514 MDKALDSP
-522 NLRVRANAYNQAQEL
+522 NLWERAHVYNQAQEL
-537 ILSELPIIPI
+537 ILSKLPIIPL
-547 ANVKRVLVAS
+547 ANMKRVLVVN
-557 SRVQHIEMSPF
+557 SRVRHIEMNPF

-579 KGQK
+579 KGEK

>member
-1 MEYILQFGIIILSIH
+1 MFIMRY
-16 QSIVMLNKKIFA
+16 KKLIMSVCWFA
-28 SFFLL
+28 FM
-33 AVAVNQAI
+33 VNTVV

-56 YCTNATGF
+56 YCTHASGF
-64 SFNPQTADAGTSM
+64 SFNPQTSDAGTSM

-88 FDISNTSA
+88 FEISNTA
-96 IPTPVLAQSY
+96 IPTPILAQSY
-106 SVSPDG
+106 SISPDG
-112 TVITIHLRKGIKFH
+112 KIITIYLRKGIKFH
-126 RTDWFKPT
+126 HTDWFKPT

-161 SSVDYKNPQYRIFH
+161 SAVDYKNPQYRIFH

-202 SHTVQITLFKPDASI
+202 PHTVQITLFKPDASI

-238 ADDNLVQLDILPVG
+238 ADDNLVQLDLLPVG

-276 KKDAKIKDIIIDL
+276 QKDAKIKNIIIDL

-313 SQLGLLKENDER
+313 SQLGLLKENDKR
-325 YYVKTSDGMNLAY
+325 YYVKSAEGMNLAY
-338 LAFNFQKVA
+338 LAFNFQNSV
-347 IQDEQLRRAI
+347 IQDEQVRRAI

-401 PVEAK
+401 PSEAK
-406 KVLQNKQLN
+406 KVLQDKQLH

-420 INEEQVYNPA
+420 LNEEQVYNPA

-460 DQLNKKSEDYDM
+460 DQLNKKSENYDM

-488 RPILSCSSSNEITN
+488 RPILSCNSASEMTN
-502 LSNWCS
+502 LSNWCDED
-508 KKFDQF
+508 FDQL
-514 MDEALDSA
+514 MDKALDSP
-522 NLRVRANAYNQAQEL
+522 NLWERAHAYNQAQEL
-537 ILSELPIIPI
+537 ILSKLPIVPL
-547 ANVKRVLVAS
+547 ANMKRVLVVN
-557 SRVQHIEMSPF
+557 SRVRHIEMNPF

-579 KGQK
+579 KGEK

>member
-1 MEYILQFGIIILSIH
+1 MFIMWYKKL
-16 QSIVMLNKKIFA
+16 VMSVCWFA
-28 SFFLL
+28 FM
-33 AVAVNQAI
+33 VNTVV

-56 YCTNATGF
+56 YCTHASGF
-64 SFNPQTADAGTSM
+64 SFNPQTSDAGTSM

-88 FDISNTSA
+88 FEISNTA
-96 IPTPVLAQSY
+96 IPTPILAQSY
-106 SVSPDG
+106 SISPDG
-112 TVITIHLRKGIKFH
+112 KIITIYLRKGIKFH
-126 RTDWFKPT
+126 HTDWFKPT

-161 SSVDYKNPQYRIFH
+161 SAVDYKNPQYRIFH

-187 SIKLNQKIESVKALN
+187 SIKLNKKIESVKALN
-202 SHTVQITLFKPDASI
+202 PHTVQITLFKPDASI

-238 ADDNLVQLDILPVG
+238 ADDNLVQLDLLPVG

-276 KKDAKIKDIIIDL
+276 KKDAKIKNIIIDL

-313 SQLGLLKENDER
+313 SQLGLLKENDKR
-325 YYVKTSDGMNLAY
+325 YYVKSAEGMNLAY
-338 LAFNFQKVA
+338 LAFNFQNAV
-347 IQDEQLRRAI
+347 IQDEQVRRAI

-401 PVEAK
+401 PSEAK
-406 KVLQNKQLN
+406 KVLQDKRLH

-420 INEEQVYNPA
+420 LNEEQVYNPA

-460 DQLNKKSEDYDM
+460 DQLNKKSENYDM

-488 RPILSCSSSNEITN
+488 RPILSCNAASEMTN
-502 LSNWCS
+502 LSNWCDED
-508 KKFDQF
+508 FDQL
-514 MDEALDSA
+514 MDKALDSP
-522 NLRVRANAYNQAQEL
+522 NLWERAHVYNQAQEL
-537 ILSELPIIPI
+537 ILSKLPIVPL
-547 ANVKRVLVAS
+547 ANMKRVLVVN
-557 SRVQHIEMSPF
+557 SRVRHIEMNPF

-579 KGQK
+579 KGEK

>member
-1 MEYILQFGIIILSIH
+1 M
-16 QSIVMLNKKIFA
+16 
-28 SFFLL
+28 
-33 AVAVNQAI
+33 
-41 AAPRVPEELTDNGLI
+41 AAPRVPEELTNNGLI
-56 YCTNATGF
+56 YCTHASGF

-88 FDISNTSA
+88 FEISNTSA
-96 IPTPVLAQSY
+96 APTPVLAQSY
-106 SVSPDG
+106 SLSPDG
-112 TVITIHLRKGIKFH
+112 KVITIHLRRGIKFH
-126 RTDWFKPT
+126 HTDWFKPT

-161 SSVDYKNPQYRIFH
+161 TSVSYKNPQYRIFH

-187 SIKLNQKIESVKALN
+187 SIKLNQKIESVKAIN
-202 SHTVQITLFKPDASI
+202 PHTVEIILFKPDSSI

-238 ADDNLVQLDILPVG
+238 ADDNLVQLDTLPVG

-271 NEDYW
+271 NTDYW
-276 KKDAKIKDIIIDL
+276 KKDAKINDIIIDL
-289 STDRTGRLVKFFNGE
+289 STDRTGRLIKFFNGE

-313 SQLGLLKENDER
+313 SQLGLLRENDER
-325 YYVKTSDGMNLAY
+325 YYIKSVEGMNLAY
-338 LAFNFQKVA
+338 LAFNFQKTA

-357 AQAINRQRI
+357 SQAINRQRI

-380 IIPNISWASSVN
+380 IIPNISWASAVN
-392 TPDFAYDFN
+392 TPDFDYDYN
-401 PVEAK
+401 PQQARRILQDK
-406 KVLQNKQLN
+406 KLSLS
-415 LNMWV
+415 MWV

-430 PLKTAELIKEDLNNV
+430 PLKTAELIKADLTNA
-445 GVNVTIRSVTRTFLI
+445 GVEVNIRSVTRTFLI
-460 DQLNKKSEDYDM
+460 EQLHKKAEDYDM
-472 ILTGWLAGN
+472 ILTGWLGGN

-488 RPILSCSSSNEITN
+488 RPILSCSTSNEITN

-508 KKFDQF
+508 EKFDQI
-514 MDEALDSA
+514 MDEALDTS
-522 NLRVRANAYNQAQEL
+522 NQRVRSAAYNQAQTL

-557 SRVQHIEMSPF
+557 SRVQNIDMSPF

-579 KGQK
+579 KGHK

>member
-313 SQLGLLKENDER
+313 SQLGLLNKNDRR

-392 TPDFAYDFN
+392 TPDFAYDFS
-401 PVEAK
+401 PVEAQ

-488 RPILSCSSSNEITN
+488 RPILSCSASNEITN

-508 KKFDQF
+508 EKFDQF

-579 KGQK
+579 KGLK

>member
-1 MEYILQFGIIILSIH
+1 MFIMRYKKL
-16 QSIVMLNKKIFA
+16 VMSVCWFA
-28 SFFLL
+28 FM
-33 AVAVNQAI
+33 VNTVV

-56 YCTNATGF
+56 YCTHASGF
-64 SFNPQTADAGTSM
+64 SFNPQTSDAGTSM

-88 FDISNTSA
+88 FEISNTA
-96 IPTPVLAQSY
+96 IPTPILAQSY
-106 SVSPDG
+106 SISPDG
-112 TVITIHLRKGIKFH
+112 KIITIYLRKGIKFH
-126 RTDWFKPT
+126 HTDWFKPT

-161 SSVDYKNPQYRIFH
+161 SAVDYKNPQYRIFH

-202 SHTVQITLFKPDASI
+202 PHTVQITLFKPDASI

-238 ADDNLVQLDILPVG
+238 ADDNLVQLDLLPVG

-276 KKDAKIKDIIIDL
+276 KKDAKIKNIIIDL

-313 SQLGLLKENDER
+313 SQLGLLKENDKR
-325 YYVKTSDGMNLAY
+325 YYVKSAEGMNLAY
-338 LAFNFQKVA
+338 LAFNFQNAV
-347 IQDEQLRRAI
+347 IQDEQVRRAI

-401 PVEAK
+401 PSEAK
-406 KVLQNKQLN
+406 KVLQDKQLH

-420 INEEQVYNPA
+420 LNEEQVYNPA

-460 DQLNKKSEDYDM
+460 DQLNKKSENYDM

-488 RPILSCSSSNEITN
+488 RPILSCNPASEMTN
-502 LSNWCS
+502 LSNWCDED
-508 KKFDQF
+508 FDQL
-514 MDEALDSA
+514 MDKALDSP
-522 NLRVRANAYNQAQEL
+522 NLWERAHVYNQAQEL
-537 ILSELPIIPI
+537 ILSELPIVPL
-547 ANVKRVLVAS
+547 ANMKRVLVVN
-557 SRVQHIEMSPF
+557 SRVRHIEMNPF

-579 KGQK
+579 KGEK

>member
-1 MEYILQFGIIILSIH
+1 MFIMRYKKL
-16 QSIVMLNKKIFA
+16 VMSVCWFA
-28 SFFLL
+28 FM
-33 AVAVNQAI
+33 VNTVV

-56 YCTNATGF
+56 YCTHASGF
-64 SFNPQTADAGTSM
+64 SFNPQTSDAGTSM

-88 FDISNTSA
+88 FEISNTA
-96 IPTPVLAQSY
+96 IPTPILAQSY
-106 SVSPDG
+106 SISPDG
-112 TVITIHLRKGIKFH
+112 KIITIYLRKGIKFH
-126 RTDWFKPT
+126 HTDWFKPT

-161 SSVDYKNPQYRIFH
+161 SAVDYKNPQYRIFH

-202 SHTVQITLFKPDASI
+202 PHTVQITLFKPDASI

-238 ADDNLVQLDILPVG
+238 ADDNLVQLDLLPVG

-276 KKDAKIKDIIIDL
+276 KKDAKIKNIIIDL

-313 SQLGLLKENDER
+313 SQLGLLKENDKR
-325 YYVKTSDGMNLAY
+325 YYVKSAEGMNLAY
-338 LAFNFQKVA
+338 LAFNFQNAV
-347 IQDEQLRRAI
+347 IQDEQVRRAI

-366 IKTIYHNTATVANN
+366 IKAIYHNTATVANN

-401 PVEAK
+401 PSEAK
-406 KVLQNKQLN
+406 KVLQDKQLH

-420 INEEQVYNPA
+420 LNEEQVYNPA

-460 DQLNKKSEDYDM
+460 DQLNKKSENYDM

-488 RPILSCSSSNEITN
+488 RPILSCNSASEMTN
-502 LSNWCS
+502 LSNWCDED
-508 KKFDQF
+508 FDQL
-514 MDEALDSA
+514 MDKALDSP
-522 NLRVRANAYNQAQEL
+522 NLWERAHDYNQAQEL
-537 ILSELPIIPI
+537 ILSKLPIVPL
-547 ANVKRVLVAS
+547 ANMKRVLVVN
-557 SRVQHIEMSPF
+557 SRVRHIEMNPF

-579 KGQK
+579 KGEK

>member
-1 MEYILQFGIIILSIH
+1 MFIMWYKKL
-16 QSIVMLNKKIFA
+16 VMSVCWFA
-28 SFFLL
+28 FM
-33 AVAVNQAI
+33 VNTVV

-56 YCTNATGF
+56 YCTHASGF
-64 SFNPQTADAGTSM
+64 SFNPQTSDAGTSM

-88 FDISNTSA
+88 FEISNTA
-96 IPTPVLAQSY
+96 IPTPILAQSY
-106 SVSPDG
+106 SISPDG
-112 TVITIHLRKGIKFH
+112 KIITIYLRKGIKFH
-126 RTDWFKPT
+126 HTDWFKPT

-161 SSVDYKNPQYRIFH
+161 SAVDYKNPQYRIFH

-202 SHTVQITLFKPDASI
+202 PHTVQITLFKPDASI

-238 ADDNLVQLDILPVG
+238 ADDNLVQLDLLPVG

-276 KKDAKIKDIIIDL
+276 KKDAKIKNIIIDL

-313 SQLGLLKENDER
+313 SQLGLLKENDKR
-325 YYVKTSDGMNLAY
+325 YYVKSAEGMNLAY
-338 LAFNFQKVA
+338 LAFNFQNAV
-347 IQDEQLRRAI
+347 IQDEQVRRAI

-401 PVEAK
+401 PSEAK
-406 KVLQNKQLN
+406 KVLQDKQLH

-420 INEEQVYNPA
+420 LNEEQVYNPA

-460 DQLNKKSEDYDM
+460 DQLNKKSENYDM

-488 RPILSCSSSNEITN
+488 RPILSCNASSEMTN
-502 LSNWCS
+502 LSNWCDED
-508 KKFDQF
+508 FDQL
-514 MDEALDSA
+514 MDKALDSP
-522 NLRVRANAYNQAQEL
+522 NLWERAHAYNQAQEL
-537 ILSELPIIPI
+537 ILSKLPIVPL
-547 ANVKRVLVAS
+547 ANMKRVLVVN
-557 SRVQHIEMSPF
+557 SRVRHIEMNPF

-579 KGQK
+579 KGEK

>member
-1 MEYILQFGIIILSIH
+1 MFIMRYKKL
-16 QSIVMLNKKIFA
+16 VMSVCWFA
-28 SFFLL
+28 FM
-33 AVAVNQAI
+33 VNTVV

-56 YCTNATGF
+56 YCTHASGF
-64 SFNPQTADAGTSM
+64 SFNPQTSDAGTSM

-88 FDISNTSA
+88 FEISNTA
-96 IPTPVLAQSY
+96 IPTPILAQSY
-106 SVSPDG
+106 SISPDG
-112 TVITIHLRKGIKFH
+112 KIITIYLRKGIKFH
-126 RTDWFKPT
+126 HTDWFKPT

-161 SSVDYKNPQYRIFH
+161 SAVDYKNPQYRIFH

-202 SHTVQITLFKPDASI
+202 PHTVQITLFKPDASI

-238 ADDNLVQLDILPVG
+238 ADDNLVQLDLLPVG

-276 KKDAKIKDIIIDL
+276 KKDAKIKNIIIDL

-313 SQLGLLKENDER
+313 SQLGLLKENDKR
-325 YYVKTSDGMNLAY
+325 YYVKSAEGMNLAY
-338 LAFNFQKVA
+338 LAFNFQNAV
-347 IQDEQLRRAI
+347 IQDEQVRRAI

-401 PVEAK
+401 PSEAK
-406 KVLQNKQLN
+406 KVLQDKQLH

-420 INEEQVYNPA
+420 LNEEQVYNPA

-460 DQLNKKSEDYDM
+460 DQLNKKSENYDM

-488 RPILSCSSSNEITN
+488 RPILSCNAASEMTN
-502 LSNWCS
+502 LSNWCDED
-508 KKFDQF
+508 FDQL
-514 MDEALDSA
+514 MDKALDSP
-522 NLRVRANAYNQAQEL
+522 NLWERAHAYNQAQEL
-537 ILSELPIIPI
+537 ILSKLPIVPL
-547 ANVKRVLVAS
+547 ANMKRVLVVN
-557 SRVQHIEMSPF
+557 SRVRHIEMNPF

-579 KGQK
+579 KGEK

>member
-1 MEYILQFGIIILSIH
+1 MFIMWYKKL
-16 QSIVMLNKKIFA
+16 VMSVCWFA
-28 SFFLL
+28 FM
-33 AVAVNQAI
+33 VNTVV

-56 YCTNATGF
+56 YCTHASGF
-64 SFNPQTADAGTSM
+64 SFNPQTSDAGTSM

-88 FDISNTSA
+88 FEISNTA
-96 IPTPVLAQSY
+96 IPTPILAQSY
-106 SVSPDG
+106 SISPDG
-112 TVITIHLRKGIKFH
+112 KIITIYLRKGIKFH
-126 RTDWFKPT
+126 HTDWFKPT

-147 RVLGYETYLPTLEQ
+147 RVLGYENYLPTLEQ
-161 SSVDYKNPQYRIFH
+161 SAVDYKNPQYRIFH

-202 SHTVQITLFKPDASI
+202 PHTVQITLFKPDASI

-238 ADDNLVQLDILPVG
+238 ADDNLVQLDLLPVG

-276 KKDAKIKDIIIDL
+276 KKDAKIKNIIIDL

-313 SQLGLLKENDER
+313 SQLGLLKENDKR
-325 YYVKTSDGMNLAY
+325 YYVKSAEGMNLAY
-338 LAFNFQKVA
+338 LAFNFQNAV
-347 IQDEQLRRAI
+347 IQNEQVRRAI

-392 TPDFAYDFN
+392 TPDFSYDFN
-401 PVEAK
+401 PSEAK
-406 KVLQNKQLN
+406 KVLQDKQLH

-420 INEEQVYNPA
+420 LNEEQVYNPA

-460 DQLNKKSEDYDM
+460 DQLNKKSENYDM

-488 RPILSCSSSNEITN
+488 RPILSCNAASEMTN
-502 LSNWCS
+502 LSNWCDED
-508 KKFDQF
+508 FDQL
-514 MDEALDSA
+514 MDKALDSP
-522 NLRVRANAYNQAQEL
+522 NLWERAHVYNQAQEL
-537 ILSELPIIPI
+537 ILSKLPIVPL
-547 ANVKRVLVAS
+547 ANMKRVLVVN
-557 SRVQHIEMSPF
+557 SRVRHIEMNPF

-579 KGQK
+579 KGEK

>member
-1 MEYILQFGIIILSIH
+1 MFIMRYKKL
-16 QSIVMLNKKIFA
+16 VMSVCWFA
-28 SFFLL
+28 FM
-33 AVAVNQAI
+33 VNTVV

-56 YCTNATGF
+56 YCTHASGF
-64 SFNPQTADAGTSM
+64 SFNPQTSDAGTSM

-88 FDISNTSA
+88 FEISNTA
-96 IPTPVLAQSY
+96 IPTPILAQSY
-106 SVSPDG
+106 SISPDG
-112 TVITIHLRKGIKFH
+112 KIITIYLRKGIKFH
-126 RTDWFKPT
+126 HTDWFKPT

-202 SHTVQITLFKPDASI
+202 PHTVQITLFKPDASI

-238 ADDNLVQLDILPVG
+238 ADDNLVQLDLLPVG

-276 KKDAKIKDIIIDL
+276 KKDAKIKNIIIDL

-313 SQLGLLKENDER
+313 SQLGLLKENDKR
-325 YYVKTSDGMNLAY
+325 YYVKSAEGMNLAY
-338 LAFNFQKVA
+338 LAFNFQNAV
-347 IQDEQLRRAI
+347 IQDEQVRRAI

-401 PVEAK
+401 PSEAK
-406 KVLQNKQLN
+406 KVLQDKRLH

-420 INEEQVYNPA
+420 LNEEQVYNPA

-460 DQLNKKSEDYDM
+460 DQLNKKSENYDM

-488 RPILSCSSSNEITN
+488 RPILSCNAASEMTN
-502 LSNWCS
+502 LSNWCDED
-508 KKFDQF
+508 FDQL
-514 MDEALDSA
+514 MDKALDSP
-522 NLRVRANAYNQAQEL
+522 NLWERAHVYNQAQEL
-537 ILSELPIIPI
+537 ILSKLPIVPL
-547 ANVKRVLVAS
+547 ANMKRVLVVN
-557 SRVQHIEMSPF
+557 SRVRHIEMNPF

-579 KGQK
+579 KGEK

>member
-1 MEYILQFGIIILSIH
+1 MFIMWYKKL
-16 QSIVMLNKKIFA
+16 VMSVCWFA
-28 SFFLL
+28 FM
-33 AVAVNQAI
+33 VNTVV

-56 YCTNATGF
+56 YCTHASGF
-64 SFNPQTADAGTSM
+64 SFNPQTSDAGTSM

-88 FDISNTSA
+88 FEISNTA
-96 IPTPVLAQSY
+96 IPTPILAQSY
-106 SVSPDG
+106 SISPDG
-112 TVITIHLRKGIKFH
+112 KIITIYLRKGIKFH
-126 RTDWFKPT
+126 HTDWFKPT

-161 SSVDYKNPQYRIFH
+161 SAVDYKNPQYRIFH

-202 SHTVQITLFKPDASI
+202 PHTVQITLFKPDASI

-238 ADDNLVQLDILPVG
+238 ADDNLVQLDLLPVG

-276 KKDAKIKDIIIDL
+276 KKDAKIKNIIIDL

-313 SQLGLLKENDER
+313 SQLGLLKENDKR
-325 YYVKTSDGMNLAY
+325 YYVKSAEGMNLAY
-338 LAFNFQKVA
+338 LAFNFQNAV
-347 IQDEQLRRAI
+347 IQDEQVRRAI

-401 PVEAK
+401 PSEAK
-406 KVLQNKQLN
+406 KVLQDKQLH

-420 INEEQVYNPA
+420 LNEEQVYNPA

-460 DQLNKKSEDYDM
+460 DQLNKKSENYDM

-488 RPILSCSSSNEITN
+488 RPILSCNAASEMTN
-502 LSNWCS
+502 LSNWCDED
-508 KKFDQF
+508 FDQL
-514 MDEALDSA
+514 MDKALDSP
-522 NLRVRANAYNQAQEL
+522 NLWERAHAYNQAQEL
-537 ILSELPIIPI
+537 ILSKLPIVPL
-547 ANVKRVLVAS
+547 ANMKRVLVVN
-557 SRVQHIEMSPF
+557 SRVRHIEMNPF

-579 KGQK
+579 KGEK

>member
-1 MEYILQFGIIILSIH
+1 MFIMRYKKL
-16 QSIVMLNKKIFA
+16 VMSVCWFV
-28 SFFLL
+28 FM
-33 AVAVNQAI
+33 VNTVV

-56 YCTNATGF
+56 YCTHASGF
-64 SFNPQTADAGTSM
+64 SFNPQTSDAGTSM

-88 FDISNTSA
+88 FEISNTA
-96 IPTPVLAQSY
+96 IPTPILAQSY
-106 SVSPDG
+106 SISPDG
-112 TVITIHLRKGIKFH
+112 KIITIYLRKGIKFH
-126 RTDWFKPT
+126 HTDWFKPT

-161 SSVDYKNPQYRIFH
+161 SAVDYKNPQYRIFH

-202 SHTVQITLFKPDASI
+202 PHTVQITLFKPDASI

-238 ADDNLVQLDILPVG
+238 ADDNLVQLDLLPVG

-276 KKDAKIKDIIIDL
+276 KKDAKIKNIIIDL

-313 SQLGLLKENDER
+313 SQLGLLKENDKR
-325 YYVKTSDGMNLAY
+325 YYVKSAEGMNLAY
-338 LAFNFQKVA
+338 LAFNFQNAV
-347 IQDEQLRRAI
+347 IQNEQVRRAI

-401 PVEAK
+401 PSEAK
-406 KVLQNKQLN
+406 KVLQDKQLH

-420 INEEQVYNPA
+420 LNEEQVYNPA

-460 DQLNKKSEDYDM
+460 DQLNKKSENYDM

-488 RPILSCSSSNEITN
+488 RPILSCNAASEMTN
-502 LSNWCS
+502 LSNWCDED
-508 KKFDQF
+508 FDQL
-514 MDEALDSA
+514 MDKALDSP
-522 NLRVRANAYNQAQEL
+522 NLWERAHVYNQAQEL
-537 ILSELPIIPI
+537 ILSKLPIVPL
-547 ANVKRVLVAS
+547 ANMKRVLVVN
-557 SRVQHIEMSPF
+557 SRVRHIEMNPF

-579 KGQK
+579 KGEK

>member
-1 MEYILQFGIIILSIH
+1 MFIMRYKKL
-16 QSIVMLNKKIFA
+16 VMSVCWFA
-28 SFFLL
+28 FM
-33 AVAVNQAI
+33 VNTVV

-56 YCTNATGF
+56 YCTHASGF
-64 SFNPQTADAGTSM
+64 SFNPQTSDAGTSM

-88 FDISNTSA
+88 FEISNTA
-96 IPTPVLAQSY
+96 IPTPILAQSY
-106 SVSPDG
+106 SISPDG
-112 TVITIHLRKGIKFH
+112 KIITIYLRKGIKFH
-126 RTDWFKPT
+126 HTDWFKPT

-161 SSVDYKNPQYRIFH
+161 SAVDYKNPQYRIFH

-202 SHTVQITLFKPDASI
+202 PHTVQITLFKPDASI

-238 ADDNLVQLDILPVG
+238 ADDNLVQLDLLPVG

-276 KKDAKIKDIIIDL
+276 KKDAKIKNIIIDL

-313 SQLGLLKENDER
+313 SQLGLLKENDKR
-325 YYVKTSDGMNLAY
+325 YYVKSAEGMNLAY
-338 LAFNFQKVA
+338 LAFNFQNAV
-347 IQDEQLRRAI
+347 IQNEQVRRAI

-401 PVEAK
+401 PSEAK
-406 KVLQNKQLN
+406 KVLQDKQLH

-420 INEEQVYNPA
+420 LNEEQVYNPA

-460 DQLNKKSEDYDM
+460 DQLNKKSENYDM

-488 RPILSCSSSNEITN
+488 RPILSCNAASEMTN
-502 LSNWCS
+502 LSNWCDED
-508 KKFDQF
+508 FDQL
-514 MDEALDSA
+514 MDKALDSP
-522 NLRVRANAYNQAQEL
+522 NLWERAHVYNQAQEL
-537 ILSELPIIPI
+537 ILSKLPIVPL
-547 ANVKRVLVAS
+547 ANMKRVLVVN
-557 SRVQHIEMSPF
+557 SRVRHIEMNPF

-579 KGQK
+579 KGEK